1 MAVLALRRGYS
12 LYKKRNVSL
21 VWWHM
26 LIIPAFIR
34 FRIMSSGQ
42 PGLNDTIP
50 KILKKSIV

>member
-1 MAVLALRRGYS
+1 MAALALRRGYS

-50 KILKKSIV
+50 KILKNQ